1 MPDQETL
8 PSPQPLDP
16 DVASPRGAA
25 PQPDQSAPPRSGDMP
40 PPEYHD
46 PVGDGGSVPDQEV
59 GGGTPDGQGAADGSG
74 GLMPLFGFVP
84 GTSPFHDGGLFGFGP
99 GLLPFQGEGFPG
111 SPFSP
116 GGFGGLTGPNSGLFG
131 PDMALDFL
139 LPVTGPGFGPQ
150 HGMRPIIDREDD
162 DIQDDPR
169 HEPQDSPYDPL
180 FSQQWYIQNTSGG
193 VDLNVVK
200 AWEDFTGEGVRV
212 AVCDNGVDYN
222 HPDLQANYLAGQG
235 YNETSGVADGYPG
248 PGDTHGTA
256 VAGFI
261 AAAKNGYGIQGI
273 AYDAKIASFVDGDA
287 DGALTGIML
296 RQTSFDISQN
306 SWTLSPFQDTTSVTD
321 AVETLARDG
330 RSGLGTVVV
339 FAGSN
344 ERGLEIMSTYYNTN
358 CSPYGLAVGAVDST
372 GKYADFSCAGPNLL
386 VTAPGDT
393 VLSTDRTPPAGEDPS
408 SYFHVDSGTSF
419 SSPMVSGVI
428 ALMLEANPDLG
439 YRDVQTILAAT
450 AVRTD
455 AMVSAEGKP
464 WDWQINGES
473 NWNGGGMHASHD
485 YGFGLVDA
493 TAAVRLA
500 ESWDSGQHAY
510 ANQVEQA
517 ATVNPSSVIP
527 DNTGASLTT
536 SATINTDILV
546 QHAVVTV
553 DIAHARFD
561 DLEISLTSPD
571 GTQSVLLYHPNLEG
585 LATEMKVPLDTYMAE
600 RTPTFGEGNVWSF
613 MTVTPF
619 GEHGQGDWTLT
630 VTDTVTGDQG
640 TLNSWTL
647 TLYGDNDSAADQYI
661 YTDEYSDMVADDASR
676 ATLTDTAGTDTINAS
691 AVTADCIVNLTPGA
705 TGVIDGTALVIG
717 AATVIENVHTG
728 DGNDVLI
735 GNDADNNLFGWRGDD
750 NISGGIGDDLLFGG
764 TGMDTLSGGTGS
776 DIFSY
781 SSADEGRDSILDF
794 SHAADVFHFD
804 YAEFG
809 QSSTGVLSADHF
821 FVSSVQVDTTDAC
834 FYFEVDILW
843 YDADGTGDATAEQ
856 IAQVMG
862 DLVQTDDI
870 VFV

>member
-1 MPDQETL
+1 MPDQNIL
-8 PSPQPLDP
+8 PPLQPLDP
-16 DVASPRGAA
+16 AESSSRGVA
-25 PQPDQSAPPRSGDMP
+25 PQPDQSAPPR
-40 PPEYHD
+40 PEERTQPEQQD
-46 PVGDGGSVPDQEV
+46 PVGDEGSVPGQGAD
-59 GGGTPDGQGAADGSG
+59 GGTPDGKVAAGPG
-74 GLMPLFGFVP
+74 EAMPLFGLTP
-84 GTSPFHDGGLFGFGP
+84 PFQNGGLFGFGP
-99 GLLPFQGEGFPG
+99 GALPLQG
-111 SPFSP
+111 
-116 GGFGGLTGPNSGLFG
+116 GGFSGDPFALGGVDGLTGPNSGLFG
-131 PDMALDFL
+131 FGMAMDS
-139 LPVTGPGFGPQ
+139 LPPLMGSGFGPQ
-150 HGMRPIIDREDD
+150 HGTRPVIVRGD
-162 DIQDDPR
+162 DILDDTGD
-169 HEPQDSPYDPL
+169 EPDVSPYDPL

-200 AWEDFTGEGVRV
+200 AWEDYTGQGVRV

-222 HPDLQANYLAGQG
+222 HPDLQANYLTGQG
-235 YNETSGVADGYPG
+235 YNETKGIADGYPD
-248 PGDTHGTA
+248 PGDTHGTM
-256 VAGFI
+256 VSGFI
-261 AAAKNGYGIQGI
+261 AAARNGYGIQGI
-273 AYDAKIASFVDGDA
+273 AYDANIASFVDGSA
-287 DGALTGIML
+287 DGAVAGVML
-296 RQTSFDISQN
+296 RQISFDISQN
-306 SWTLSPFQDTTSVTD
+306 SWTLSPFQDTSAVTD

-344 ERGLEIMSTYYNTN
+344 ERDQDILSTYYNTN
-358 CSPYGLAVGAVDST
+358 SSPYGLAVGAVISS
-372 GKYADFSCAGPNLL
+372 GKFADFSCAGPNLL

-393 VLSTDRTPPAGEDPS
+393 VLTTDRTPPAGEDPN
-408 SYFHVDSGTSF
+408 SYFYADSGTSF

-439 YRDVQTILAAT
+439 YRDVQTILAST
-450 AVRTD
+450 AIRTSG
-455 AMVSAEGKP
+455 MVSAEGKP
-464 WDWQINGES
+464 WDWQINGDS

-493 TAAVRLA
+493 AAAVRLA
-500 ESWDSGQHAY
+500 ESWDFGQHTH

-517 ATVNPSSVIP
+517 ATVTPASLIP
-527 DNTGASLTT
+527 DNTGSSLTT

-571 GTQSVLLYHPNLEG
+571 GTQSVLLHHPSIEG
-585 LATEMKVPLDTYMAE
+585 LATEMEIPVEQYMAE
-600 RTPTFGEGNVWSF
+600 RTPTFWEGNVWSF

-647 TLYGDNDSAADQYI
+647 TLYGDNDSAADLYI
-661 YTDEYSDMVADDASR
+661 YTDEYSDMVAADASR
-676 ATLTDTAGTDTINAS
+676 TTLVDTAGTDTINAS
-691 AVTADCIVNLTPGA
+691 AVTSGCVINLTPGSTSTIDNTAMTVGA
-705 TGVIDGTALVIG
+705 T
-717 AATVIENVHTG
+717 TVIENVHTG
-728 DGNDVLI
+728 DGDDVI
-735 GNDADNNLFGWRGDD
+735 TGNDADNNLFGWRGDD
-750 NISGGIGDDLLFGG
+750 NLSGGLGNDLLFGG
-764 TGMDTLSGGTGS
+764 TGTDTLSGGTGS

-821 FVSSVQVDTTDAC
+821 FFSSVQVDTADAC

-843 YDADGTGDATAEQ
+843 YDADGTGDDAADQ